1 MLLTFP
7 EQISIAISSCSRRP
21 VMQLAG
27 ISLIFCTSV
36 TPLLCVTRWSSS
48 KNRTYWKPINL
59 HMEVMPKIFMDFCW
73 LMNTKEPF
81 LQLLTLQAQRLWK
94 LGALVLA
101 FDMVLVIVLKT
112 GRGGTTQHPSQVP
125 GLKVYCF

>member
-1 MLLTFP
+1 
-7 EQISIAISSCSRRP
+7 
-21 VMQLAG
+21 
-27 ISLIFCTSV
+27 
-36 TPLLCVTRWSSS
+36 
-48 KNRTYWKPINL
+48 
-59 HMEVMPKIFMDFCW
+59 
-73 LMNTKEPF
+73 MNTKEPF